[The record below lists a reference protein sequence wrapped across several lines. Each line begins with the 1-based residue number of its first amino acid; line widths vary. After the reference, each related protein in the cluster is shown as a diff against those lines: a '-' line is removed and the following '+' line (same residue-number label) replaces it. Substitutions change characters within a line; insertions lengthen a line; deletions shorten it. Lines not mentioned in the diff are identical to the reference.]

1 MKLNLTQEQENK
13 LSGLHMTEESK
24 IRIVKNLLDRYERK
38 NKELKKYR
46 DCSSLKDG
54 WQTSVLAK
62 KQKKAEELSKEI
74 SIIRYVLFNDWNI
87 EI

>member
-1 MKLNLTQEQENK
+1 MKLNLTQEQENRLK
-13 LSGLHMTEESK
+13 GLHMTEESK
-24 IRIVKNLLDRYERK
+24 IRIAKNLLDRYESK
-38 NKELKKYR
+38 NEELKKYR

-62 KQKKAEELSKEI
+62 KQRKSEELSREI
-74 SIIRYVLFNDWNI
+74 SIIRNVLFDDWNI